1 MSIQSTGFSGS
12 ALRIA
17 TNITTTAL
25 SVFMRIRKGATTSP
39 SAQWAVLVSTAAG
52 SDLNGHGVYPNESA
66 VTEGRSINGLRFNA
80 ESFNLIPV
88 ADWGDGSVVGELS
101 NDVWANLAIIFYL
114 NGSSRPEMKVAYRDH
129 PSGSLATAI
138 VDPRF
143 SFTNALV
150 RFGAGHAAGNALIGY
165 MADAIIYNSA
175 ITSDVDILA
184 EFDSQGANG
193 TPWASY
199 AFRGEASVT
208 AAANDESGNGRN
220 LTVEGAT
227 LSVSAI
233 DPTFGPTLTGGGQ
246 LPAENTG
253 ASAPNAPATLAVS
266 GYSSSA
272 VVLSFGTN
280 GNAAGTRYEVEYRE
294 SGGSTWTAGG
304 ESDASPIAVTGLNV
318 DTTYETRMRATNA
331 GGSSG
336 YVTGPTQKTK
346 KLLARG
352 YVNQAAVNKTGVTA
366 QIFREGVGSALAG
379 DAIITQTSQAF
390 ESSAENDPS
399 SGVLSARIDVAIAQV
414 GEPQISNGDTVR
426 MVLTADTPPDD
437 LWSPIF
443 DATVVEI
450 D

>member
-1 MSIQSTGFSGS
+1 MSVQSTGFSGS

-25 SVFMRIRKGATTSP
+25 SVFMRIRKGSTTSP
-39 SAQWAVLVSTAAG
+39 QPQWAVLVSTSAG
-52 SDLNGHGVYPNESA
+52 SDLNGHGVYPDESS
-66 VTEGRSINGLRFNA
+66 VTEGRSINGLRFAA
-80 ESFNLIPV
+80 ESFDLLPV
-88 ADWGDGSVVGELS
+88 ADWGTGSAVGTLTS
-101 NDVWANLAIIFYL
+101 DVWANLAIIFYL
-114 NGSSRPEMKVAYRDH
+114 NGSSRPEMKIAYRDH
-129 PSGSLATAI
+129 PSGTLYTST

-143 SFTNALV
+143 SFTDALI
-150 RFGAGHAAGNALIGY
+150 RFGAGHAAGDALVGY
-165 MADAIIYNSA
+165 MADAIIYDSA
-175 ITSDVDILA
+175 ITDDNDILA
-184 EFDSQGANG
+184 EFDSQGAAG

-199 AFRGEASVT
+199 AFRGEASVA

-220 LTVEGAT
+220 LTVEGST
-227 LSVSAI
+227 LSVSSI

-246 LPAENTG
+246 LPAEN
-253 ASAPNAPATLAVS
+253 AAVSVPNAPATLAVAS
-266 GYSSSA
+266 YSSS
-272 VVLSFGTN
+272 VISLSFGTN
-280 GNAAGTRYEVEYRE
+280 GNAVGTRYEAEYRE

-304 ESDASPIAVTGLNV
+304 ESDASPITLSGLDV
-318 DTTYETRMRATNA
+318 DTTYETRMRASNA
-331 GGSSG
+331 GGASG

-366 QIFREGVGSALAG
+366 QVFREGAGAQLAG
-379 DAIITQTSQAF
+379 YHIVSQTSQAF
-390 ESSAENDPS
+390 EASAENDPS
-399 SGVLSARIDVAIAQV
+399 TGILSARIDVAIAQV
-414 GEPQISNGDTVR
+414 GEPEIVNGDTVR